1 MAEAPE
7 AIAEHRAVALSD
19 LNMLRNPGG
28 AERTAREYREILQQA
43 DFEVVRVSPAGIFG
57 VIEAVAPP

>member
-19 LNMLRNPGG
+19 LNMLQNPGG

-43 DFEVVRVSPAGIFG
+43 ASKLGSAGEYSG
-57 VIEAVAPP
+57 